1 MSEIVEILK
10 IGHEG
15 DGIAEIDGEAVY
27 IPFTLAGE
35 KVRIERNGNKGTLL
49 ELIEAEAE
57 RVAPICPH
65 FTKCGGCKFQH
76 MPQDLIAEWKSEKI
90 SSALK
95 SHSINPPQRLAGE
108 GGHTQNG
115 GGGILVTPAFI
126 GGRRRAKFNA
136 KRAGQL
142 QFGFMAAA
150 SNEIIEIDACPI
162 LSPALSASIP
172 KLRELVRSLTQ
183 GNENIG
189 VQVTLS
195 DTGLD
200 IDLSGFKAISK
211 FNRGELENLA
221 RACQAAEIARLTIN
235 GEEAFMNNAPIL
247 RMGNAIVNLPA
258 NAFLQAT
265 SDCENKLGDT
275 IMEWLNK
282 AKRAIDLFS
291 GIGTFSFRLKEKCE
305 TTSYEMNQEAIFALN
320 SSAKALAGG
329 HTLKGFSRDLF
340 RVPVSPLEMKNIDV
354 IVLDPARAGA
364 EAQVKQ
370 IVRGKVAKIIYVSC
384 EPTSFARDARILID
398 GGYKLKQL
406 RGFDQFQFSTHV
418 EVVGLFEK

>member
-15 DGIAEIDGEAVY
+15 DGIAEIKGEAVY
-27 IPFTLAGE
+27 VPFTLAGE
-35 KVRIERNGNKGTLL
+35 KVRIERNGNKGALL
-49 ELIEAEAE
+49 EIIEAAPN
-57 RVAPICPH
+57 RVEPICKY

-76 MPQDLIAEWKSEKI
+76 MPQALIREWKSEKI
-90 SSALK
+90 ENAFK
-95 SHSINPPQRLAGE
+95 ANGINPPTFARE
-108 GGHTQNG
+108 GVTHDG
-115 GGGILVTPAFI
+115 GVSSVTNAFA

-136 KRAGQL
+136 KRDGQL
-142 QFGFMAAA
+142 QFGFMEAS
-150 SNEIIEIDACPI
+150 SNEIVEIESCPI
-162 LSPALSASIP
+162 LAPSLSASIP
-172 KLRELVRSLTQ
+172 KIRELVRKLTQ
-183 GNENIG
+183 GKENIG

-200 IDLSGFKAISK
+200 IDLSGFKAIGK

-221 RACQAAEIARLTIN
+221 RACQTAQIARLTIN

-247 RMGNAIVNLPA
+247 KLGNAIVNLPA

-265 SDCENKLGDT
+265 KDCETQISDT
-275 IMEWLNK
+275 IMVWLGK

-291 GIGTFSFRLKEKCE
+291 GVGTFSFRLKEKCE
-305 TTSYEMNQEAIFALN
+305 TTAYEMNQEAIFALN
-320 SSAKALAGG
+320 CAAKSLAGG

-364 EAQVKQ
+364 EAQCKQ
-370 IVRGKVAKIIYVSC
+370 IVRAKVAKVIYVSC
-384 EPTSFARDARILID
+384 EPTSFARDAKILID
-398 GGYKLKQL
+398 GGYRFKKYSA
-406 RGFDQFQFSTHV
+406 FDQFQFSTHV
-418 EVVGLFEK
+418 ELVGLFER

>member
-15 DGIAEIDGEAVY
+15 DGIAEINGEAVY
-27 IPFTLAGE
+27 VPFTLAGE
-35 KVRIERNGNKGTLL
+35 KVRIERNGNKGALL
-49 ELIEAEAE
+49 EIIEAAPE
-57 RVAPICPH
+57 RVTPICQY

-76 MPQDLIAEWKSEKI
+76 MPQEAINDWKSEKI
-90 SSALK
+90 ANALGANG
-95 SHSINPPQRLAGE
+95 INPPPFTGE
-108 GGHTQNG
+108 GDRVKHG
-115 GGGILVTPAFI
+115 GGSASVTPAFA

-150 SNEIIEIDACPI
+150 SNEIVEIDACPI
-162 LSPALSASIP
+162 LAPTLSASIP
-172 KLRELVRSLTQ
+172 KVRELVRSLTQ

-189 VQVTLS
+189 VQVTAT

-247 RMGNAIVNLPA
+247 RMGKAIVNLPA

-265 SDCENKLGDT
+265 ADCETKLGDT
-275 IMEWLNK
+275 IMEWLGK

-320 SSAKALAGG
+320 NAAKALAGG

-370 IVRGKVAKIIYVSC
+370 IVRAKVGKVIYASC
-384 EPTSFARDARILID
+384 EPTSFARDAKILIE
-398 GGYKLKQL
+398 GGYKFKNL
-406 RGFDQFQFSTHV
+406 RAFDQFQFSTHV
-418 EVVGLFEK
+418 ELVALFEK